1 MKNNEMMQQFHNREF
16 GDLDILMID
25 DRPYFPATECAVI
38 LGYRN
43 PHDAISKH
51 CRYLAKREAPHP
63 QNHTKRMFRNFI
75 PEGDLYRLIARSKLP
90 AAERFEKWVFDE
102 VLPTIRK
109 YGAYIS
115 TDTLDEMLRSRK
127 CVDKLLSDLKK
138 ERDKYSTLEEE
149 NAMLAGL
156 SEIYEE
162 LATEM
167 APKAIYCDMI
177 LQCKSTVPVS
187 LIAKDYGMSA
197 AEFNNLLHGFGIQYK
212 TGGTWL
218 LYQKYANHGYT
229 QTRTYRVGERV
240 AAVHTCWTQ
249 KGRLFLYE
257 FLKQY
262 GFLPLVED
270 QYDEP
275 LPA

>member
-1 MKNNEMMQQFHNREF
+1 
-16 GDLDILMID
+16 MI
-25 DRPYFPATECAVI
+25 V
-38 LGYRN
+38 
-43 PHDAISKH
+43 
-51 CRYLAKREAPHP
+51 
-63 QNHTKRMFRNFI
+63 
-75 PEGDLYRLIARSKLP
+75 RSKLP

-115 TDTLDEMLRSRK
+115 TDALEEMLRSRK

-138 ERDKYSTLEEE
+138 EREKYAALEEE
-149 NAMLAGL
+149 SAMFEGL

-197 AEFNNLLHGFGIQYK
+197 AAFNNLLHGFGIQYK